1 MNVIEEVFLQNICR
15 EYFYRIFMQYGWKN
29 YIHMTWM
36 SLKKYFY
43 RIFLLNISPEYFC
56 NMGEKKIYNDELF
69 GICVRIGNY
78 RHICFKEGIY
88 NWVINPTAKRVE
100 KN

>member
-1 MNVIEEVFLQNICR
+1 MNVIEEVFLPNICT
-15 EYFYRIFMQYGWKN
+15 E
-29 YIHMTWM
+29 
-36 SLKKYFY
+36 YFY

-78 RHICFKEGIY
+78 RHIYFKEGIY
-88 NWVINPTAKRVE
+88 N
-100 KN
+100 